1 MLADGIGAHRPILP
15 VPDWMGLI
23 TTRLLGAALGDVML
37 TQDEIKGLRED
48 RLAVDEATPIGS
60 HVLSTWTK
68 EHTSTLGRRYASEL
82 QRRR

>member
-1 MLADGIGAHRPILP
+1 
-15 VPDWMGLI
+15 MGLI

-48 RLAVDEATPIGS
+48 RLAVDGATPIGS
-60 HVLSTWTK
+60 RVLSAWTK
-68 EHTSTLGRRYASEL
+68 EHAPTLGRCYASEL